1 MDFLIH
7 NPQNLFWLAAAIVSG
22 YMLFGRNV
30 IGDPDS
36 ITPQQAVLL
45 LNKEDAIVV
54 DVRDQAEFSAGHL
67 PNARHIPLKDIE
79 SRSGELKKFSKRPFI
94 LVCQSGKR
102 SRAALAVLRKAG
114 YERIFNLNG
123 GLTAWTDAGQPL
135 ARG

>member
-54 DVRDQAEFSAGHL
+54 DVRDQAEFSAGICPMH
-67 PNARHIPLKDIE
+67 AT
-79 SRSGELKKFSKRPFI
+79 SRSRTSN
-94 LVCQSGKR
+94 
-102 SRAALAVLRKAG
+102 RAAASSKSSPSAPSSSSARAASARVQRWPCCARLAMSAFSTSM
-114 YERIFNLNG
+114 E
-123 GLTAWTDAGQPL
+123 A
-135 ARG
+135 